1 MTEAAAF
8 LHMRETFSRWADI
21 RDAEWKLLQGLF
33 RFHPVAKSDSVLA
46 PGQRP
51 KDILYVASGLLRYY
65 YTSSEGK
72 DSNKVFLSQGMFS
85 APLTGCA
92 LDPEPGCGVEAL
104 EGGILL
110 IADAA
115 AFNAL
120 YDVHPIFDR
129 LGRRMGEWW
138 LGQKELRAR
147 SFQLQDAR
155 DRYLGFIRTH
165 GELAQRIP
173 QYHVASYLGITDV
186 SLSRIRRD
194 LARAGSHAA
203 VARPRPTAN
212 PVAAAPVR
220 AAAPIP
226 SAYPVSR
233 PR

>member
-8 LHMRETFSRWADI
+8 LHMRKTFSRWADI
-21 RDAEWKLLQGLF
+21 RDGEWRLLQSLF
-33 RFHPVAKSDSVLA
+33 RFHPVAKSESVLV

-65 YTSSEGK
+65 YGGNPDGEGRG
-72 DSNKVFLSQGMFS
+72 SNKVFLSDGMFS
-85 APLTGCA
+85 APITGCA

-104 EGGILL
+104 EAGDLL
-110 IADAA
+110 IADAS

-120 YDVHPIFDR
+120 YDVHPVFDR

-165 GELAQRIP
+165 GDLVQRIP

-194 LARAGSHAA
+194 LSRTGPNASSF
-203 VARPRPTAN
+203 RPQRT
-212 PVAAAPVR
+212 PVPPAL
-220 AAAPIP
+220 
-226 SAYPVSR
+226 SA
-233 PR
+233 